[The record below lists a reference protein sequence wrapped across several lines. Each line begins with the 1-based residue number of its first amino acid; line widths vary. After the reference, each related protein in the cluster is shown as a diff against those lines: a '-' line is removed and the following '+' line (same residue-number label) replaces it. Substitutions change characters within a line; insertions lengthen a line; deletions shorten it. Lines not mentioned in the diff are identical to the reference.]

1 MSTIDL
7 AGQLSNYTGRLLRER
22 FGRGPESVYASIGKH
37 CVAMHI
43 RNFMG
48 PVERFLLGKEEEQ
61 AFRYTRELLMKSLLP
76 ELSSYLKD
84 ELDFDAGEIF
94 YDWGIH
100 NASGMIVAL
109 AEGCE
114 ASADSY
120 ARQEEVHAEINEVS
134 SKVHKL
140 PNLTSSWWIN
150 PRMLIIRREGILI
163 PLEKELLELGYENT
177 LRTTKRKMEKRY
189 LEMTTV
195 ASLLGKELSDIYV
208 DWDFNKDTSVIAYTF
223 K

>member
-1 MSTIDL
+1 M
-7 AGQLSNYTGRLLRER
+7 
-22 FGRGPESVYASIGKH
+22 
-37 CVAMHI
+37 
-43 RNFMG
+43 
-48 PVERFLLGKEEEQ
+48 
-61 AFRYTRELLMKSLLP
+61 
-76 ELSSYLKD
+76 
-84 ELDFDAGEIF
+84 
-94 YDWGIH
+94 
-100 NASGMIVAL
+100 
-109 AEGCE
+109 
-114 ASADSY
+114 
-120 ARQEEVHAEINEVS
+120 S
-134 SKVHKL
+134 SKVQKL